1 MKKQFLLFV
10 LILIWGCGPD
20 PIPSPEPTILIS
32 PENLNSCTTATPIND
47 FESQVRFQWTAA
59 LNSETY
65 ELVIQNTLSNNQI
78 KRSSSLLTESVAL
91 PSGVPYSWY
100 VNSKSILTSDIG
112 KSEVWY
118 FYLEGD
124 QQKSTI
130 PFPAVLM
137 QPENNTTVSLDSNG
151 SVTLSWEGNDLD
163 QDIIGYD
170 LYLGSNIG
178 SLVLE
183 QDGLSVNQAL
193 LNLDSNTKYFWQIV
207 TYDSENNSSSSLVF
221 NFQTTD

>member
-1 MKKQFLLFV
+1 
-10 LILIWGCGPD
+10 
-20 PIPSPEPTILIS
+20 
-32 PENLNSCTTATPIND
+32 
-47 FESQVRFQWTAA
+47 

-91 PSGVPYSWY
+91 PSGVRYSWY

-151 SVTLSWEGNDLD
+151 SVTLRWEGNDLD